1 VAQVATVQAVR
12 SELAGV
18 QATQTALAVPPAPA
32 FLANNIYDFGD
43 SQGSNGWKYLVEQ
56 GRNSGAWQEMRF
68 GEYEG
73 KQCWLTEG
81 EEYVRICEGGEVHPG
96 VSTRVAHEW
105 RPSVERD
112 VEIRIH
118 AHKRDTTC
126 GDGVKV
132 EAFKVNEATGK
143 VDKIAEFGIP
153 MADDVGITGTYDAS
167 VTPGTLLYVTVDIYA
182 SPACDE
188 TQLEIEVN

>member
-1 VAQVATVQAVR
+1 
-12 SELAGV
+12 
-18 QATQTALAVPPAPA
+18 
-32 FLANNIYDFGD
+32 
-43 SQGSNGWKYLVEQ
+43 
-56 GRNSGAWQEMRF
+56 MRF

-96 VSTRVAHEW
+96 VTARVAHEW
-105 RPSVERD
+105 RPAVEQD
-112 VEIRIH
+112 VEITIH
-118 AHKRDTTC
+118 ARKRDTTC
-126 GDGVKV
+126 GDGVKI
-132 EAFKVNEATGK
+132 EAFKVNEATGR

-153 MADDVGITGTYDAS
+153 FEDDVGITGAYEAS

-188 TQLEIEVN
+188 TQLEIEIN